1 MVILYYEFF
10 FFKQKTA
17 YERRISDWSSDVC
30 SSDLSFSELTGTGTL
45 ALGAK
50 THGTGGGLDGDLAA
64 AVGNAI
70 ATQIKA
76 CWDAPRIN
84 LPDDLSILMTV
95 SFTRDGHVN
104 GEPSLTRVSGEEQLV
119 IADPGP
125 FEMAAIEANRKSTRL
140 NSIPNAHLVCILLL
154 DKQTIT

>member
-1 MVILYYEFF
+1 M
-10 FFKQKTA
+10 
-17 YERRISDWSSDVC
+17 RISDWSSDVC
-30 SSDLSFSELTGTGTL
+30 SSDL
-45 ALGAK
+45 
-50 THGTGGGLDGDLAA
+50 LAA

-125 FEMAAIEANRKSTRL
+125 FEMAAIEAVKRCAPIKLPPRL
-140 NSIPNAHLVCILLL
+140 YAYWSAVDVQIFSSVLPEE
-154 DKQTIT
+154 QITAPKPA

>member
-95 SFTRDGHVN
+95 SFTRDDHVN
-104 GEPSLTRVSGEEQLV
+104 GEPSLPRVSGEEQLD
-119 IADPGP
+119 IADPRSEERRVGK
-125 FEMAAIEANRKSTRL
+125 EWGSKGRARGAR
-140 NSIPNAHLVCILLL
+140 
-154 DKQTIT
+154 

>member
-1 MVILYYEFF
+1 MI
-10 FFKQKTA
+10 
-17 YERRISDWSSDVC
+17 RRPPRSTRTDTLFPYTTLFRS
-30 SSDLSFSELTGTGTL
+30 TL

-104 GEPSLTRVSGEEQLV
+104 GEPSLTRVSGEEQPV
-119 IADPGP
+119 IADPGT
-125 FEMAAIEANRKSTRL
+125 FETAAIEAVIR
-140 NSIPNAHLVCILLL
+140 
-154 DKQTIT
+154 

>member
-1 MVILYYEFF
+1 M
-10 FFKQKTA
+10 
-17 YERRISDWSSDVC
+17 RISDWSSDVC
-30 SSDLSFSELTGTGTL
+30 SSDLTL

-104 GEPSLTRVSGEEQLV
+104 GEPSLTRFSGEEQLV
-119 IADPGP
+119 IADPGH
-125 FEMAAIEANRKSTRL
+125 FEMAAIEADRKSTLL
-140 NSIPNAHLVCILLL
+140 NSSH
-154 DKQTIT
+154 